1 MEALEVLL
9 ARARCDAKIIVAAQ
23 RALGAMELIQGGR
36 IEIEGVRGRLNLG
49 GEIEGLKEVLELLSG
64 SGGCSCRR

>member
-1 MEALEVLL
+1 MRVLEALL
-9 ARARCDAKIIVAAQ
+9 ARAECDAKIIVAAQ

-64 SGGCSCRR
+64 DGGRSLTR